1 MDTPTDT
8 LTDTDDAASPPA
20 VDAWLCAVHSTDID
34 EHAGAQPQ
42 WSLHYEQLSSGP
54 FAGDLIH
61 VQLPGVR
68 LVHETASC
76 ATRQRGHIGQGHY
89 GFAMALDPAGDAI
102 FNGQRL
108 AHDALMI
115 GRSEELDLSTPA
127 GFSLIGL
134 VVDGELLNALWERMY
149 QKPLSAWLE
158 QQLVVQVQRPL
169 ADALRTTHVDLLKRI
184 TSAPGLL
191 RDPAAVLQMRD
202 AILIDWIEAIPP
214 RVETAGLK
222 TVEARQRVVQRACAL
237 MLARPDQPMSI
248 LQLCSQIGA
257 SPSKLEYCFRDVLG
271 ITPAKYLRAV
281 RLNGVRRELKGETGP
296 DRAVQDIAA
305 RWGFWHLGE
314 FAADYKRQFG
324 ELPSATLRRMRS
336 EGPA

>member
-1 MDTPTDT
+1 
-8 LTDTDDAASPPA
+8 
-20 VDAWLCAVHSTDID
+20 
-34 EHAGAQPQ
+34 
-42 WSLHYEQLSSGP
+42 
-54 FAGDLIH
+54 
-61 VQLPGVR
+61 
-68 LVHETASC
+68 
-76 ATRQRGHIGQGHY
+76 
-89 GFAMALDPAGDAI
+89 
-102 FNGQRL
+102 
-108 AHDALMI
+108 MI

-127 GFSLIGL
+127 GFSLIGI
-134 VVDGELLNALWERMY
+134 VVDRELLNALWERMY

-169 ADALRTTHVDLLKRI
+169 ADALRTTHIDLLKRI
-184 TSAPGLL
+184 SSAPGLL
-191 RDPAAVLQMRD
+191 NDPAAVLQMRD

-281 RLNGVRRELKGETGP
+281 RLNGVRRELKGEPGA

-324 ELPSATLRRMRS
+324 ELPSATLRRVRS
-336 EGPA
+336 EGPP

>member
-1 MDTPTDT
+1 MNMP
-8 LTDTDDAASPPA
+8 TDTDDAASHPA
-20 VDAWLCAVHSTDID
+20 GAAWLRAVHSTDID

-42 WSLHYEQLSSGP
+42 WSLHYEQLSSGR
-54 FAGDLIH
+54 FAGDLVH

-68 LVHETASC
+68 LVHEAANC
-76 ATRQRGHIGQGHY
+76 ATQQRGHIGQGHY
-89 GFAMALDPAGDAI
+89 GFAMALDQPGDAI

-108 AHDALMI
+108 DRDSLMI
-115 GRSEELDLSTPA
+115 GRSEALDLSTPA
-127 GFSLIGL
+127 GFGLIGL
-134 VVDGELLNALWERMY
+134 VVDRDLLNALWERMY

-158 QQLVVQVQRPL
+158 QQLVLQVQHPL
-169 ADALRTTHVDLLKRI
+169 ADALRTTHIELLKRI
-184 TSAPGLL
+184 ANTPELL
-191 RDPAAVLQMRD
+191 NDPAAVLQMRD

-222 TVEARQRVVQRACAL
+222 TVEARKRVVRRACEL

-257 SPSKLEYCFRDVLG
+257 SPSKLEYCFRDILG

-281 RLNGVRRELKGETGP
+281 RLNGVRRELKSDTSA
-296 DRAVQDIAA
+296 DRGVHDIAA

-314 FAADYKRQFG
+314 FSADYKRQFG
-324 ELPSATLRRMRS
+324 ELPSATLRRVRS
-336 EGPA
+336 EGPE

>member
-1 MDTPTDT
+1 MNSP
-8 LTDTDDAASPPA
+8 TDTDDPASPPA
-20 VDAWLCAVHSTDID
+20 GAAWLRAVHSTDID
-34 EHAGAQPQ
+34 EHADAQAQ
-42 WSLHYEQLSSGP
+42 WSLHYEQLSSGR
-54 FAGDLIH
+54 FAGDLVH

-89 GFAMALDPAGDAI
+89 GFAMALDLPGEAI

-108 AHDALMI
+108 DRDSLMI

-149 QKPLSAWLE
+149 QKRLSAWLE

-169 ADALRTTHVDLLKRI
+169 GYALRTTHIDLLGRI
-184 TSAPGLL
+184 AGAPGLL
-191 RDPAAVLQMRD
+191 NDPTAVLQMRD

-214 RVETAGLK
+214 RVDTTRLK
-222 TVEARQRVVQRACAL
+222 TVGARKRVVQRACDL
-237 MLARPDQPMSI
+237 MLERPDQPISI

-257 SPSKLEYCFRDVLG
+257 SPSKLEYCFRDILG
-271 ITPAKYLRAV
+271 ITPAKYLRAL
-281 RLNGVRRELKGETGP
+281 RMNGVRRELKGETSA

-305 RWGFWHLGE
+305 HWGFWHLGE

-324 ELPSATLRRMRS
+324 ELPSATLRRGRDK
-336 EGPA
+336 AQAQ